1 MASPRENTDAG
12 DSDFDMS
19 TSEEEIDSESE
30 SFLRPATL
38 FQHKISMNDKENQYF
53 REKICMTKENIRKSS
68 RIPKKNLYFAKF

>member
-30 SFLRPATL
+30 SFLS
-38 FQHKISMNDKENQYF
+38 FFF
-53 REKICMTKENIRKSS
+53 RVTMC
-68 RIPKKNLYFAKF
+68 LYSFI

>member
-1 MASPRENTDAG
+1 MIFATFSLSGKLYTLIFEKRRVFPSGFTFNMASPCENTDAG

-38 FQHKISMNDKENQYF
+38 F
-53 REKICMTKENIRKSS
+53 
-68 RIPKKNLYFAKF
+68 